1 MLTKAE
7 YILLQKSREPPKEE
21 LDKKSEIK
29 NKIKT
34 LLKETP
40 DLDNFLEENH
50 VKGRF
55 IRSFVNQ
62 HMTTNWN
69 VDCTIRGMKSGLP
82 IMEAF
87 TWSKTTEKFDFWRD
101 LNIKFNNKK

>member
-1 MLTKAE
+1 MLTRNE
-7 YILLQKSREPPKEE
+7 LQKSREPPKEE

-34 LLKETP
+34 LLKENP

-62 HMTTNWN
+62 HMTTIW
-69 VDCTIRGMKSGLP
+69 DTDSTIKGMKTGLP
-82 IMEAF
+82 IVEAF
-87 TWSKTTEKFDFWRD
+87 SWARTTEGYDFWRM
-101 LNIKFNNKK
+101 LNTKLETKK